1 MKHNYRSMRMRFN
14 KAQEAQA
21 ERYRKFG
28 MSEDAIQEMYAFDL
42 AVFNSNRK
50 AIRHAAEPEEM
61 MTYDRRT
68 GEARY
73 MDMDELPMQESRDI
87 SVSEDWIN
95 DIEDERLHKFIASLS
110 DSNQQLLYLLMKGYL
125 QTDIARFYG
134 VSRAAICMRLDEI
147 KNKIKKF

>member
-21 ERYRKFG
+21 ERYKKLG

-50 AIRHAAEPEEM
+50 EIRHAAEPEEM

-73 MDMDELPMQESRDI
+73 MDMDELPMQKNRDI
-87 SVSEDWIN
+87 SFSEDWIN
-95 DIEDERLHKFIASLS
+95 DIEDERLYKVIVNLS
-110 DSNQQLLYLLMKGYL
+110 DSYQQMLYLLMQGYSKAETGL
-125 QTDIARFYG
+125 ILG
-134 VSRAAICMRLDEI
+134 ISRSAVCHRISSIKKNI
-147 KNKIKKF
+147 KNI